1 MPGSVPEIPKYCP
14 IRLQPTG
21 ECHHRDVVE
30 VPCLRE
36 ETVKSPVA
44 TVKSPDADE
53 ATKSRADYKLRIR
66 HSDRKEDP

>member
-1 MPGSVPEIPKYCP
+1 
-14 IRLQPTG
+14 
-21 ECHHRDVVE
+21 
-30 VPCLRE
+30 LRE